1 MPSQLQSLE
10 GKIVSGLSLPCPSV
24 VGPHVVGPFR
34 PSPQGSN
41 FLLVPGGK
49 TSSRKLALKFPLRNG
64 ALHRAD
70 QISTRMS
77 CRRIKPFGTWRQFRG
92 KDPLNGIPRNK
103 TNHKQ
108 YGFSDARWAIVS
120 GSDSE
125 GNALDFADLHFQF
138 SRLKW
143 TCLV

>member
-1 MPSQLQSLE
+1 MLDSWLKPEPVLVPLWSDHGDQCWGRLLIACVPSQLQSLE
-10 GKIVSGLSLPCPSV
+10 GKIVSGLSLPFPSV

-34 PSPQGSN
+34 PSPQGSK

-64 ALHRAD
+64 APHRAD

-108 YGFSDARWAIVS
+108 
-120 GSDSE
+120 
-125 GNALDFADLHFQF
+125 
-138 SRLKW
+138 
-143 TCLV
+143 